1 MKKIQIANTD
11 MTASQIILGCM
22 RINEAGK
29 NPVEIIQTAYDHGIN
44 FFDHADIYGKGECE
58 TIFAQALKA
67 TSISRSD
74 IYLQSKVGIRPG
86 IAFDFSK
93 AHIIEAVEGSLKRLD
108 TDYLDAL
115 LLHRPDTLVEPEEVA
130 EAFSQLEKAGKV
142 RAFGVSN
149 QNPGQIELL
158 KTAVKQPLNINQL
171 QFGLKHTGMI
181 DAGINVNME
190 NQAGLVRDGGILEY
204 SRLHD
209 MTIQAWSPFQYG
221 FFEGVFVG
229 NTEKFPELNAKLQ
242 ELADQ
247 YKVTPSGIAVA
258 FINRH
263 PAKIQTIL
271 GTMTPSRI
279 IEATEAADIVLT
291 REEWY
296 SLYMAA
302 GNILP

>member
-1 MKKIQIANTD
+1 MKTIQIANTE
-11 MTASQIILGCM
+11 MQASQIVLGCM
-22 RINEAGK
+22 RINGAAVKPAE
-29 NPVEIIQTAYDHGIN
+29 VIQTAYDNGIN
-44 FFDHADIYGKGECE
+44 FFDHADIYGRGDCE
-58 TIFAQALKA
+58 TIFAQALKT

-93 AHIIEAVEGSLKRLD
+93 QHIIEAVEGSLKRLE

-130 EAFSQLEKAGKV
+130 EAFSALEKAGKV

-158 KTAVKQPLNINQL
+158 KTAVKQPMHINQL

-204 SRLHD
+204 SRIHD

-229 NTEKFPELNAKLQ
+229 NTDKFPELNAKLA

-247 YKVTPSGIAVA
+247 YSVTPSGIAVA

-263 PAKIQTIL
+263 PANMQTIL

-296 SLYMAA
+296 SLYLAA

>member
-1 MKKIQIANTD
+1 MKKIKIANTD
-11 MTASQIILGCM
+11 MTASQLILGCM
-22 RINEAGK
+22 RINESGK
-29 NPVEIIQTAYDHGIN
+29 NPVETIQTAYDHGIN
-44 FFDHADIYGKGECE
+44 FFDHADIYGDGECE
-58 TIFAQALKA
+58 TIFSKALKE

-74 IYLQSKVGIRPG
+74 IYLQSKVGIKPG

-93 AHIIEAVEGSLKRLD
+93 QHIIEAVEGSLKRLD

-149 QNPGQIELL
+149 QNTGQIELL

-181 DAGINVNME
+181 DTGINVNME

-204 SRLHD
+204 SRIHD

-229 NTEKFPELNAKLQ
+229 NDEKFPELNARLL
-242 ELADQ
+242 EFAEQ

-263 PAKIQTIL
+263 PAKFQTVL

>member
-11 MTASQIILGCM
+11 MTASQLILGCM
-22 RINEAGK
+22 RINEPGK
-29 NPVEIIQTAYDHGIN
+29 NPVETIQTAYDHGIN
-44 FFDHADIYGKGECE
+44 FFDHADIYGAGECE
-58 TIFAQALKA
+58 TIFAKALKE

-74 IYLQSKVGIRPG
+74 IYLQSKVGIKPG

-93 AHIIEAVEGSLKRLD
+93 QHIIKAVEGSLKRLD

-204 SRLHD
+204 SRIHD

-229 NTEKFPELNAKLQ
+229 NDEKFPELNARLL
-242 ELADQ
+242 ELAEQ

-263 PAKIQTIL
+263 PAKIQTVL

>member
-1 MKKIQIANTD
+1 MKTIQIANTE
-11 MTASQIILGCM
+11 MQASQIVLGCM
-22 RINEAGK
+22 RINGAAV
-29 NPVEIIQTAYDHGIN
+29 NPAEVIQTAYDNGIN
-44 FFDHADIYGKGECE
+44 FFDHADIYGRGDCE
-58 TIFAQALKA
+58 TIFAQALKT

-93 AHIIEAVEGSLKRLD
+93 QHIIEAVEGSLKRLE

-130 EAFSQLEKAGKV
+130 EAFSALEKAGKV

-158 KTAVKQPLNINQL
+158 KTAVKQPMHINQL

-204 SRLHD
+204 SRIHD

-229 NTEKFPELNAKLQ
+229 NTDKFPELNAKLA

-247 YKVTPSGIAVA
+247 YSVTPSGIAVA

-263 PAKIQTIL
+263 PANMQTIL

-279 IEATEAADIVLT
+279 IEATDAADIVLT

-296 SLYMAA
+296 SLYLAA

>member
-1 MKKIQIANTD
+1 MKKIKIANTD
-11 MTASQIILGCM
+11 MTASQLILGCM
-22 RINEAGK
+22 RINESGK
-29 NPVEIIQTAYDHGIN
+29 NPVETIQTAYDHGIN
-44 FFDHADIYGKGECE
+44 FFDHADIYGAGECE
-58 TIFAQALKA
+58 TIFSKALKE

-74 IYLQSKVGIRPG
+74 IYLQSKVGIKPG

-93 AHIIEAVEGSLKRLD
+93 QHIIEAVEGSLKRLD

-190 NQAGLVRDGGILEY
+190 NQASLVRDGGILEY
-204 SRLHD
+204 SRIHD

-229 NTEKFPELNAKLQ
+229 NDEKFPELNARLL
-242 ELADQ
+242 ELAEQ

-263 PAKIQTIL
+263 PAKFQTVL

>member
-11 MTASQIILGCM
+11 MTASQLILGCM

-29 NPVEIIQTAYDHGIN
+29 NPVEVIQTAYDNGIN
-44 FFDHADIYGKGECE
+44 FFDHADIYGRGECE
-58 TIFAQALKA
+58 TIFAQALKE

-149 QNPGQIELL
+149 QNPSQIELL
-158 KTAVKQPLNINQL
+158 KTAVKQPMNINQL

-204 SRLHD
+204 SRIQE

-229 NTEKFPELNAKLQ
+229 DTEKFPELNARLQ

>member
-1 MKKIQIANTD
+1 MKKIKIANTD
-11 MTASQIILGCM
+11 MTASQLILGCM
-22 RINEAGK
+22 RINESGK
-29 NPVEIIQTAYDHGIN
+29 NPVETIQTAYDHGIN
-44 FFDHADIYGKGECE
+44 FFDHADIYGDGECE
-58 TIFAQALKA
+58 TIFSKALKE

-74 IYLQSKVGIRPG
+74 IYLQSKVGIKPG

-93 AHIIEAVEGSLKRLD
+93 QHIIEAVEGSLKRLD

-204 SRLHD
+204 SRIHD

-229 NTEKFPELNAKLQ
+229 NDEKFPELNARLL
-242 ELADQ
+242 ELAEQ

-263 PAKIQTIL
+263 PAKFQTVL

>member
-1 MKKIQIANTD
+1 MKKIKIANTD
-11 MTASQIILGCM
+11 MTASQLILGCM
-22 RINEAGK
+22 RINESGK
-29 NPVEIIQTAYDHGIN
+29 NPVETIQTAYDHGIN
-44 FFDHADIYGKGECE
+44 FFDHADIYGDGECE
-58 TIFAQALKA
+58 TIFSKALKE

-74 IYLQSKVGIRPG
+74 IYLQSKVGIKPG

-93 AHIIEAVEGSLKRLD
+93 QHIIEAVEGSLKRLD

-158 KTAVKQPLNINQL
+158 KTAVKQSLNINQL

-204 SRLHD
+204 SRIHD

-229 NTEKFPELNAKLQ
+229 NDEKFPELNARLL
-242 ELADQ
+242 ELAEQ

-263 PAKIQTIL
+263 PAKFQTVL

>member
-1 MKKIQIANTD
+1 MKKIKIANTD
-11 MTASQIILGCM
+11 MTASQLILGCM
-22 RINEAGK
+22 RINESGK
-29 NPVEIIQTAYDHGIN
+29 NPVETIQTAYDHGIN
-44 FFDHADIYGKGECE
+44 FFDHADSYGAGECE
-58 TIFAQALKA
+58 TIFSKALKE

-74 IYLQSKVGIRPG
+74 IYLQSKVGIKPG

-93 AHIIEAVEGSLKRLD
+93 QHIIEAVEGSLKRLD

-204 SRLHD
+204 SRIHD

-229 NTEKFPELNAKLQ
+229 NDEKFPELNARLL
-242 ELADQ
+242 ELAEQ

-263 PAKIQTIL
+263 PAKFQTVL

>member
-1 MKKIQIANTD
+1 MKQIQIANTD
-11 MTASQIILGCM
+11 IKSSQIILGCM
-22 RINEAGK
+22 RMNEAGK
-29 NPVEIIQTAYDHGIN
+29 NPVDVIQTAYDQGIN
-44 FFDHADIYGKGECE
+44 FFDHADIYGGGACE
-58 TIFAQALKA
+58 TIFAQALKE
-67 TSISRSD
+67 TNISRSD

-93 AHIIEAVEGSLKRLD
+93 AHLIQAVEGCLKRLE
-108 TDYLDAL
+108 TDYLDTL

-130 EAFSQLEKAGKV
+130 EAFSELEKTGKV

-149 QNPGQIELL
+149 QNPSQIELL

-181 DAGINVNME
+181 DAGLNVNME
-190 NQAGLVRDGGILEY
+190 NQAGLVRDGGILDY
-204 SRLHD
+204 SRIHEI
-209 MTIQAWSPFQYG
+209 TIQAWSPFQYG
-221 FFEGVFVG
+221 FFDGIFLG
-229 NTEKFPELNAKLQ
+229 DTDKFPELNAKLN
-242 ELADQ
+242 ELAEQ
-247 YKVTPSGIAVA
+247 YHVTPSGVAVA

-263 PAKIQTIL
+263 PANIQTVI

-279 IEATEAADIVLT
+279 IEATEAADILLS

-296 SLYMAA
+296 ALYQAA

>member
-1 MKKIQIANTD
+1 MKKIKIANTD
-11 MTASQIILGCM
+11 MTASQLILGCM
-22 RINEAGK
+22 RINESGK
-29 NPVEIIQTAYDHGIN
+29 NPVETIQTAYDHGIN
-44 FFDHADIYGKGECE
+44 FFDHADIYGAGECE
-58 TIFAQALKA
+58 TIFSKALKE

-74 IYLQSKVGIRPG
+74 IYLQSKVGIKPG

-93 AHIIEAVEGSLKRLD
+93 QHIIEAVEGSLKRLD

-181 DAGINVNME
+181 DAGIIVNME

-204 SRLHD
+204 SRIHD

-229 NTEKFPELNAKLQ
+229 NDEKFPELNARLL
-242 ELADQ
+242 ELAEQ

-263 PAKIQTIL
+263 PAKFQTVL

>member
-1 MKKIQIANTD
+1 MKKIKIANTD
-11 MTASQIILGCM
+11 MTASQLILGCM
-22 RINEAGK
+22 RINESGK
-29 NPVEIIQTAYDHGIN
+29 NPVETIQTAYDHGIN
-44 FFDHADIYGKGECE
+44 FFDHADIYGDGECE
-58 TIFAQALKA
+58 TIFSKALKE

-74 IYLQSKVGIRPG
+74 IYLQSKVGIKPG
-86 IAFDFSK
+86 IAFEFSK
-93 AHIIEAVEGSLKRLD
+93 QHIIEAVEGSLKRLD

-204 SRLHD
+204 SRIHD

-229 NTEKFPELNAKLQ
+229 NDEKFPELNARLL
-242 ELADQ
+242 EFAEQ

-263 PAKIQTIL
+263 PAKFQTVL

-279 IEATEAADIVLT
+279 IEATEAADILLT

>member
-1 MKKIQIANTD
+1 
-11 MTASQIILGCM
+11 MTASQLILGCM
-22 RINEAGK
+22 RINEPGK
-29 NPVEIIQTAYDHGIN
+29 NPVETIQTAYDHGIN
-44 FFDHADIYGKGECE
+44 FFDHADIYGAGECE
-58 TIFAQALKA
+58 TIFAKALKE

-74 IYLQSKVGIRPG
+74 IYLQSKVGIKPG

-93 AHIIEAVEGSLKRLD
+93 QHIIKAVEGSLKRLD

-142 RAFGVSN
+142 RAFEVSN

-204 SRLHD
+204 SRIHD

-229 NTEKFPELNAKLQ
+229 NDEKFPELNARLL
-242 ELADQ
+242 ELAEQ
-247 YKVTPSGIAVA
+247 YKVMPSGIAVA

-263 PAKIQTIL
+263 PAKIQTVL
-271 GTMTPSRI
+271 GSRYNDTI
-279 IEATEAADIVLT
+279 S
-291 REEWY
+291 Y
-296 SLYMAA
+296 Y
-302 GNILP
+302 

>member
-1 MKKIQIANTD
+1 MKKNQIANTD

>member
-1 MKKIQIANTD
+1 MKKIKIANTD
-11 MTASQIILGCM
+11 MTASQLILGCM
-22 RINEAGK
+22 RINESGK
-29 NPVEIIQTAYDHGIN
+29 NPVETIQTAYDHGIN
-44 FFDHADIYGKGECE
+44 FFDHADIYGDGECE
-58 TIFAQALKA
+58 TIFSKALKE

-74 IYLQSKVGIRPG
+74 IYLQSKVGIKPG
-86 IAFDFSK
+86 IAFEFSK
-93 AHIIEAVEGSLKRLD
+93 QHIIEAVEGSLKRLD

-204 SRLHD
+204 SRIHD

-229 NTEKFPELNAKLQ
+229 NDEKFPELNARLL
-242 ELADQ
+242 ELAEQ

-263 PAKIQTIL
+263 PAKFQTVL

>member
-29 NPVEIIQTAYDHGIN
+29 NPVETIQTAYDHGIN
-44 FFDHADIYGKGECE
+44 FFDHADIYGAGECE
-58 TIFAQALKA
+58 TIFAQALKE

-74 IYLQSKVGIRPG
+74 IYLQSKVGIKPG

-93 AHIIEAVEGSLKRLD
+93 QHIIEAVEGSLKRLD

-190 NQAGLVRDGGILEY
+190 NKAGLVRDGGILEY
-204 SRLHD
+204 SRIHD

-229 NTEKFPELNAKLQ
+229 NTEKFPELNARLL

-247 YKVTPSGIAVA
+247 YKVTPSGIAAA

-263 PAKIQTIL
+263 PAKMQTIL

>member
-1 MKKIQIANTD
+1 MKKIKIANTD
-11 MTASQIILGCM
+11 MTASQLILGCM
-22 RINEAGK
+22 RINESGK
-29 NPVEIIQTAYDHGIN
+29 NPVETIQTAYDHGIN
-44 FFDHADIYGKGECE
+44 FFDHADIYGDGECE
-58 TIFAQALKA
+58 TIFSKALKE

-74 IYLQSKVGIRPG
+74 IYLQSKVGIKPG

-93 AHIIEAVEGSLKRLD
+93 QHIIEAVEGSLKRLD

-204 SRLHD
+204 SRIHD

-229 NTEKFPELNAKLQ
+229 NTEKFPELNARLL

-247 YKVTPSGIAVA
+247 YKVTPSGIAAA

-263 PAKIQTIL
+263 PAKMQTIL

>member
-1 MKKIQIANTD
+1 MKKIKIANTD
-11 MTASQIILGCM
+11 MTASQLILGCM
-22 RINEAGK
+22 HINESGK
-29 NPVEIIQTAYDHGIN
+29 NPVETIQTAYDHGIN
-44 FFDHADIYGKGECE
+44 FFDHADIYGDGECE
-58 TIFAQALKA
+58 TIFSKALKE

-74 IYLQSKVGIRPG
+74 IYLQSKVGIKPG

-93 AHIIEAVEGSLKRLD
+93 QHIIEAVEGSLKRLD

-204 SRLHD
+204 SRIHD

-229 NTEKFPELNAKLQ
+229 NDEKFPELNARLL
-242 ELADQ
+242 ELAEQ

-263 PAKIQTIL
+263 PAKFQTVL

>member
-1 MKKIQIANTD
+1 MKKIKIANTD
-11 MTASQIILGCM
+11 MTASQLILGCM
-22 RINEAGK
+22 PINESGK
-29 NPVEIIQTAYDHGIN
+29 NPVETIQTAYDHGIN
-44 FFDHADIYGKGECE
+44 FFDHADIYGAGECE
-58 TIFAQALKA
+58 TIFSKALKE

-74 IYLQSKVGIRPG
+74 IYLQSKVGIKPG

-93 AHIIEAVEGSLKRLD
+93 QHIIEAVEGSLKRLD

-204 SRLHD
+204 SRIHD

-229 NTEKFPELNAKLQ
+229 NDEKFPELNARLL
-242 ELADQ
+242 ELAEQ

-263 PAKIQTIL
+263 PAKFQTVL

>member
-22 RINEAGK
+22 RINEAGN
-29 NPVEIIQTAYDHGIN
+29 NPVETIQTAYDHGIN
-44 FFDHADIYGKGECE
+44 FFDHADIYGAGECE
-58 TIFAQALKA
+58 TIFAQALKE

-74 IYLQSKVGIRPG
+74 IYLQSKVGIKPG

-93 AHIIEAVEGSLKRLD
+93 QHIIEAVEGSLKRLD

-204 SRLHD
+204 SRIHD

-229 NTEKFPELNAKLQ
+229 NTEKFPELNARLL

-263 PAKIQTIL
+263 PAKMQTIL

>member
-11 MTASQIILGCM
+11 MTASQLILGCM
-22 RINEAGK
+22 RINEPGK
-29 NPVEIIQTAYDHGIN
+29 NPVETIQTAYDHGIN
-44 FFDHADIYGKGECE
+44 FFDHADIYGAGECE
-58 TIFAQALKA
+58 TIFAKALKE

-74 IYLQSKVGIRPG
+74 IYLQSKVGIKPG

-93 AHIIEAVEGSLKRLD
+93 QHIIKAVEGSLKRLD

-204 SRLHD
+204 SRIHD

-229 NTEKFPELNAKLQ
+229 NDEKFPELNARLL
-242 ELADQ
+242 ELAEQ

-263 PAKIQTIL
+263 PAKIQTGL

>member
-1 MKKIQIANTD
+1 MKKIKIANTD
-11 MTASQIILGCM
+11 MTASQLILGCM
-22 RINEAGK
+22 RINESGK
-29 NPVEIIQTAYDHGIN
+29 NPVETIQTAYDHGIN
-44 FFDHADIYGKGECE
+44 FFDHADIYGDGECE
-58 TIFAQALKA
+58 TIFSKALKE

-74 IYLQSKVGIRPG
+74 IYLQSKVGIKPG

-93 AHIIEAVEGSLKRLD
+93 QHIIEAVEGSLKRLD

-181 DAGINVNME
+181 DTGINVNME

-204 SRLHD
+204 SRIHD

-229 NTEKFPELNAKLQ
+229 NDEKFPELNARLL
-242 ELADQ
+242 EFAEQ

-263 PAKIQTIL
+263 PAKFQTVL

>member
-1 MKKIQIANTD
+1 MKKIKIANTD
-11 MTASQIILGCM
+11 MTASQLILGCM
-22 RINEAGK
+22 RINESGK
-29 NPVEIIQTAYDHGIN
+29 NPVETIQTAYDHGIN
-44 FFDHADIYGKGECE
+44 FFDHADSYGDGECE
-58 TIFAQALKA
+58 TIFSKALKE

-74 IYLQSKVGIRPG
+74 IYLQSKVGIKPG

-93 AHIIEAVEGSLKRLD
+93 QHIIEAVEGSLKRLD

-204 SRLHD
+204 SRIHD

-229 NTEKFPELNAKLQ
+229 NDEKFPELNARLL
-242 ELADQ
+242 ELAEQ

-263 PAKIQTIL
+263 PAKFQTVL

>member
-1 MKKIQIANTD
+1 MKKIKIANTD
-11 MTASQIILGCM
+11 MTASQLILGCM
-22 RINEAGK
+22 RINESGK
-29 NPVEIIQTAYDHGIN
+29 NPVETIHTAYDHGIN
-44 FFDHADIYGKGECE
+44 FFDHADIYGDGECE
-58 TIFAQALKA
+58 TIFSKALKE

-74 IYLQSKVGIRPG
+74 IYLQSKVGIKPG

-93 AHIIEAVEGSLKRLD
+93 QHIIEAVEGSLKRLD

-204 SRLHD
+204 SRIHD

-229 NTEKFPELNAKLQ
+229 NDEKFPELNARLL
-242 ELADQ
+242 ELAEQ

-263 PAKIQTIL
+263 PAKFQTVL

>member
-1 MKKIQIANTD
+1 MKKIKIANTD
-11 MTASQIILGCM
+11 MTASQLILGCM
-22 RINEAGK
+22 RINESGK
-29 NPVEIIQTAYDHGIN
+29 NPVETIQTAYDHGIN
-44 FFDHADIYGKGECE
+44 FFDHADIYGAGECE
-58 TIFAQALKA
+58 TIFSKALKE

-74 IYLQSKVGIRPG
+74 IYLQSKVGIKPG

-93 AHIIEAVEGSLKRLD
+93 QHIIEAVEGSLKRLD

-115 LLHRPDTLVEPEEVA
+115 LLHRPDTLIEPEEVA

-204 SRLHD
+204 SRIHD

-229 NTEKFPELNAKLQ
+229 NDEKFPELNARLL
-242 ELADQ
+242 ELAEQ

-263 PAKIQTIL
+263 PAKFQTVL

>member
-1 MKKIQIANTD
+1 MSVNKEQKLTFFRPDFESELRIPY
-11 MTASQIILGCM
+11 
-22 RINEAGK
+22 INE
-29 NPVEIIQTAYDHGIN
+29 
-44 FFDHADIYGKGECE
+44 
-58 TIFAQALKA
+58 
-67 TSISRSD
+67 
-74 IYLQSKVGIRPG
+74 
-86 IAFDFSK
+86 
-93 AHIIEAVEGSLKRLD
+93 
-108 TDYLDAL
+108 
-115 LLHRPDTLVEPEEVA
+115 
-130 EAFSQLEKAGKV
+130 
-142 RAFGVSN
+142 GVSAGFPSPAADFMETN
-149 QNPGQIELL
+149 IDLNKELSENPLATFYI
-158 KTAVKQPLNINQL
+158 KVKGNS
-171 QFGLKHTGMI
+171 MI

-204 SRLHD
+204 SRIHD

-229 NTEKFPELNAKLQ
+229 NTEKFPELNARLQ

-247 YKVTPSGIAVA
+247 YKVTPSGIAAA

-263 PAKIQTIL
+263 PAKMQTIL

>member
-1 MKKIQIANTD
+1 MKKIKIANTD
-11 MTASQIILGCM
+11 MTASQLILGCM
-22 RINEAGK
+22 RINESGK
-29 NPVEIIQTAYDHGIN
+29 NPVETIQTAYDHGIN
-44 FFDHADIYGKGECE
+44 FFDHADIYGDGECE
-58 TIFAQALKA
+58 TIFSKALKE

-74 IYLQSKVGIRPG
+74 IYLQSKVGIKPG

-93 AHIIEAVEGSLKRLD
+93 QHIIEAVEGSLKRLD

-115 LLHRPDTLVEPEEVA
+115 LLHRPDTLVELEEVA

-204 SRLHD
+204 SRIHD

-229 NTEKFPELNAKLQ
+229 NDEKFPELNARLL
-242 ELADQ
+242 ELAEQ

-263 PAKIQTIL
+263 PAKFQTVL

>member
-1 MKKIQIANTD
+1 MKQIQIANTD
-11 MTASQIILGCM
+11 MKASQIILGCM
-22 RINEAGK
+22 RINESGK
-29 NPVEIIQTAYDHGIN
+29 NPVEIIQTAYDNGIN
-44 FFDHADIYGKGECE
+44 FFDHADIYGAGECE
-58 TIFAQALKA
+58 TIFAKALKD
-67 TSISRSD
+67 TTISRSD
-74 IYLQSKVGIRPG
+74 IYLQSKVGIKPG

-93 AHIIEAVEGSLKRLD
+93 QHIIKAVEGSLKRLD

-130 EAFSQLEKAGKV
+130 EAFSELEKAGKV

-158 KTAVKQPLNINQL
+158 KTAVKQPLTINQL

-204 SRLHD
+204 SRIQK

-221 FFEGVFVG
+221 FFAGVFVG
-229 NTEKFPELNAKLQ
+229 NDEKFPELNAKLT
-242 ELADQ
+242 ELAEQ
-247 YKVTPSGIAVA
+247 YQVTPSGIAVA

-263 PAKIQTIL
+263 PAQIQTIL

>member
-22 RINEAGK
+22 RINEAGN
-29 NPVEIIQTAYDHGIN
+29 NPVETIQTAYDHGIN
-44 FFDHADIYGKGECE
+44 FFDHADIYGAGECE
-58 TIFAQALKA
+58 TIFAQALKE

-74 IYLQSKVGIRPG
+74 IYLQSKVGIKPG

-93 AHIIEAVEGSLKRLD
+93 QHIIEAVEGSLKRLD

-204 SRLHD
+204 SRIHD

-229 NTEKFPELNAKLQ
+229 NTEKFPELNARLL

-247 YKVTPSGIAVA
+247 YKVTPTGIAAA
-258 FINRH
+258 FNNRH
-263 PAKIQTIL
+263 PAKMQTIL

>member
-1 MKKIQIANTD
+1 MKKIKIANTD
-11 MTASQIILGCM
+11 MTASQLILGCM
-22 RINEAGK
+22 RINESGK
-29 NPVEIIQTAYDHGIN
+29 NPVETIQTAYDHGIN
-44 FFDHADIYGKGECE
+44 FFDHADIYGDGECE
-58 TIFAQALKA
+58 TIFSKALKE

-74 IYLQSKVGIRPG
+74 IYLQSKVGIKPG

-93 AHIIEAVEGSLKRLD
+93 QHIIEAVEGSLKRLD

-142 RAFGVSN
+142 REFGVSN

-204 SRLHD
+204 SRIHD

-229 NTEKFPELNAKLQ
+229 NDEKFPELNARLL
-242 ELADQ
+242 ELAEQ

-263 PAKIQTIL
+263 PAKFQTVL

>member
-1 MKKIQIANTD
+1 MKKIKIANTD
-11 MTASQIILGCM
+11 MTASQLILGCM
-22 RINEAGK
+22 RINESGK
-29 NPVEIIQTAYDHGIN
+29 NPVETIQTAYDHGIN
-44 FFDHADIYGKGECE
+44 FFDHADIYGDGECE
-58 TIFAQALKA
+58 TIFSKALKE

-74 IYLQSKVGIRPG
+74 IYLQSKVGIKPA

-93 AHIIEAVEGSLKRLD
+93 QHIIEAVEGSLKRLD

-181 DAGINVNME
+181 DTGINVNME

-204 SRLHD
+204 SRIHD

-229 NTEKFPELNAKLQ
+229 NDEKFPELNARLL
-242 ELADQ
+242 ELAEQ

-263 PAKIQTIL
+263 PAKFQTVL